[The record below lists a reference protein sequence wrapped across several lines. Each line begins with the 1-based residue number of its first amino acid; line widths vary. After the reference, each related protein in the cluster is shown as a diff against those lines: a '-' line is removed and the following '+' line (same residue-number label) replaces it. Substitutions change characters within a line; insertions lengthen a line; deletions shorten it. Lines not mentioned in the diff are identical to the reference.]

1 LIFTVG
7 FLYTLT
13 SISKLPDPNMSEL
26 KQSRWAVISE
36 RGREASSLPYAEAAH
51 LVKQL
56 QSERIYGL
64 SIITDEAAHRLDGVA
79 PPPSQTASEL
89 PKTPAKK
96 RATPH
101 RRNYQ
106 QHGDA

>member
-1 LIFTVG
+1 
-7 FLYTLT
+7 
-13 SISKLPDPNMSEL
+13 MSEL